1 MMNNL
6 SGFRKAS
13 QDSINPYGGSV
24 GPATATSGMIIPNK
38 STIAEEEINVPY
50 GNDDEDTRDM
60 DGSESGDTSP
70 AKAPQLEPIRS
81 NSQGFGGLGNTLINT
96 PISPTEDGRGQSEYY
111 DQLSLGRASV
121 ASSVLNGSRATR
133 EDREAAEQMRS
144 EYEFKIATMQNKI
157 ATLEADLATV
167 RGVGHTLRD
176 LETLLKILLR

>member
-13 QDSINPYGGSV
+13 QDSNNPYAGSV
-24 GPATATSGMIIPNK
+24 GPATATSGMIIPTK

-50 GNDDEDTRDM
+50 GNDDDDTRDL

-70 AKAPQLEPIRS
+70 AKGPRVETNRA

-96 PISPTEDGRGQSEYY
+96 PISPTEDGRAQSEYY

-121 ASSVLNGSRATR
+121 ASSSLNGPRATR

-144 EYEFKIATMQNKI
+144 EYEFKIATMQNRI
-157 ATLEADLATV
+157 ATLEADLASAREV
-167 RGVGHTLRD
+167 EQCSENH
-176 LETLLKILLR
+176 